1 MTPAGVGDSFR
12 HGAAGR
18 GAAHFP
24 KERNMD
30 AKHKDIIAGFAGRRL
45 AVVGD
50 SMVDRFLWGRV
61 DRISPEAPVPVV
73 RLERETVK
81 LGGAANVAANI
92 RALGAEVV
100 LFALCGEDEAAGHLR
115 GLLAERGIDDGG
127 LVASA
132 RRPTT
137 IKTRV
142 IAHNQQVV
150 RTDREDDSPADDELV
165 ERLLASFAA
174 GGAFDAVVVSD
185 YGKGLLTDRALA
197 ALFARGRELGVPV
210 VVDPK
215 RGDYSQY
222 RGATSLTP
230 NQKEAEQ
237 ACALEIRSDESLR
250 RAGALLLER
259 TEAEAVLIT
268 RGEHGMAL
276 YGKDGAE
283 HHLPTQATTV
293 YDVTGAG
300 DTVIAA
306 YTSALAAGAAF
317 ADAAFLATHAA
328 GVAVRELG
336 TAAVTAAQLQRAL
349 RGDEA

>member
-1 MTPAGVGDSFR
+1 
-12 HGAAGR
+12 
-18 GAAHFP
+18 
-24 KERNMD
+24 MD
-30 AKHKDIIAGFAGRRL
+30 PKHKKIVAGFAGRRL

-100 LFALCGEDEAAGHLR
+100 LYCLCGQDEAAGHLR
-115 GLLAERGIDDGG
+115 GLLAERGIDDAG
-127 LVASA
+127 LVAA
-132 RRPTT
+132 ADRPTT
-137 IKTRV
+137 IKTRI

-150 RTDREDDSPADDELV
+150 RADREDDSPVGAELV
-165 ERLLASFAA
+165 ARLVAGLTA

-185 YGKGLLTDRALA
+185 YGKGLLTDAALA
-197 ALFARGRELGVPV
+197 AIIARGRELGVPV

-215 RGDYSQY
+215 RGDYAQY

-237 ACALEIRSDESLR
+237 ACALVIGDRDTLR
-250 RAGALLLER
+250 QAGRTLLER
-259 TEAEAVLIT
+259 TGAEAILIT

-276 YGKDGAE
+276 YQRDGGE
-283 HHLPTQATTV
+283 HHLPTEATTV

-306 YTSALAAGAAF
+306 YTTALAAGAGF
-317 ADAAFLATHAA
+317 ADAAFLSNHAA
-328 GVAVRELG
+328 GIAVRELG
-336 TAAVTAAQLQRAL
+336 TAAVTADQLRRAL
-349 RGDEA
+349 RGDQP

>member
-1 MTPAGVGDSFR
+1 
-12 HGAAGR
+12 
-18 GAAHFP
+18 
-24 KERNMD
+24 MD
-30 AKHKDIIAGFAGRRL
+30 PKHKDILAGFAGRRL

-73 RLERETVK
+73 RLERETLK

-92 RALGAEVV
+92 RALGAQVV
-100 LFALCGEDEAAGHLR
+100 LYALCGRDEAAGQLR
-115 GLLAERGIDDGG
+115 GLLAERGIEDAG
-127 LVASA
+127 LVEADA
-132 RRPTT
+132 RPTT
-137 IKTRV
+137 VKTRI

-150 RTDREDDSPADDELV
+150 RADREDDSPADAELV
-165 ERLLASFAA
+165 ARLLEAFAA
-174 GGAFDAVVVSD
+174 GGAFDAVVISD
-185 YGKGLLTDRALA
+185 YGKGLLTDGALA
-197 ALFARGRELGVPV
+197 ALIARGRELGVPV

-237 ACALEIRSDESLR
+237 ACALVIRTPESLR
-250 RAGALLLER
+250 QVGRILLER
-259 TEAEAVLIT
+259 TAAEAVLIT

-276 YGKDGAE
+276 YERDGAE
-283 HHLPTQATTV
+283 HHLPTEATTV
-293 YDVTGAG
+293 FDVTGAG

-306 YTSALAAGAAF
+306 YTTALAAGAGF
-317 ADAAFLATHAA
+317 ADAAFLSNHAA

-336 TAAVTAAQLQRAL
+336 TAAVTADQLRRAL
-349 RGDEA
+349 RGDDR

>member
-1 MTPAGVGDSFR
+1 
-12 HGAAGR
+12 
-18 GAAHFP
+18 
-24 KERNMD
+24 MD
-30 AKHKDIIAGFAGRRL
+30 PKHKNIIAGFAGRRL

-50 SMVDRFLWGRV
+50 SMVDRFIWGRV

-100 LFALCGEDEAAGHLR
+100 LHAVCGRDGAAAQLR
-115 GLLAERGIDDGG
+115 GLLAEHGIDAAG
-127 LVASA
+127 LVEASD
-132 RRPTT
+132 RPTT
-137 IKTRV
+137 VKTRI

-150 RTDREDDSPADDELV
+150 RTDREDDRPADAALV
-165 ERLLASFAA
+165 ERLLAGF
-174 GGAFDAVVVSD
+174 GGGGRYDAVVISD
-185 YGKGLLTDRALA
+185 YGKGLLTDDALA
-197 ALFARGRELGVPV
+197 ALVAKGRELGVPV

-237 ACALEIRSDESLR
+237 ACALVIRSEESLR
-250 RAGALLLER
+250 QAGRTLLER
-259 TEAEAVLIT
+259 TAAEAILIT

-276 YGKDGAE
+276 YLRDGSE
-283 HHLPTQATTV
+283 HHLPTEATTV

-306 YTSALAAGAAF
+306 YTTALAAGASF
-317 ADAAFLATHAA
+317 ADAAFLSNHAA

-336 TAAVTAAQLQRAL
+336 TTAVTADQLRRAL
-349 RGDEA
+349 HGDDA

>member
-1 MTPAGVGDSFR
+1 
-12 HGAAGR
+12 
-18 GAAHFP
+18 
-24 KERNMD
+24 MD
-30 AKHKDIIAGFAGRRL
+30 PKHKDIIAGFAGRRL

-92 RALGAEVV
+92 RALGAEVT
-100 LFALCGEDEAAGHLR
+100 LYALCGRDEAAASLR
-115 GLLAERGIDDGG
+115 GLLAERGIDDAG
-127 LVASA
+127 LVEADD
-132 RRPTT
+132 RPTT
-137 IKTRV
+137 IKTRI

-150 RTDREDDSPADDELV
+150 RADREDDSPVDDGIV
-165 ERLLASFAA
+165 ARLLESFTR
-174 GGAFDAVVVSD
+174 GGAFDGVVISD
-185 YGKGLLTDRALA
+185 YGKGLLTNAALA
-197 ALFARGRELGVPV
+197 ALIARGRELGAPV

-237 ACALEIRSDESLR
+237 ACALVIRDGETLR
-250 RAGALLLER
+250 QAGRALLAR
-259 TEAEAVLIT
+259 TEADAILIT

-276 YGKDGAE
+276 FQKDGHE
-283 HHLPTQATTV
+283 HHLPTEATTV

-306 YTSALAAGAAF
+306 YTTALAAGAGF
-317 ADAAFLATHAA
+317 ADAAFLSNHAA

-336 TAAVTAAQLQRAL
+336 TAAVTADQLRRAL
-349 RGDEA
+349 RGDDR